1 MSDIKFSVV
10 IPLYNKQQS
19 IVNTILSVF
28 KQSYQNFEIVIID
41 DGSTD
46 SSVDAVKSISD
57 ERVRLINQDNQGVSA
72 ARNRGIK
79 EAKNEWI
86 AFLDGDDLWETNHL
100 EEIVKM
106 MRIFPDEKVY
116 ATSFEFSD
124 KRKMFKHER
133 SSPIFKIDEY
143 FKEAIKENIMWTS
156 IVVVHKDCFSVVK
169 GFNEKLKY
177 GEDLDLWYRLAQKF
191 DIIKNTKVTAV
202 YRVDAENRSD
212 HKQDLYKC
220 FEYYIDLK
228 KTYNNSEKEYL
239 IFLINR
245 RLYSYIRTFNLVDFF
260 KLFMKHKDTNILIFI
275 YKKIVNKYNLIG

>member
-1 MSDIKFSVV
+1 MFSVV
-10 IPLYNKQQS
+10 IPLYNKELS
-19 IVNTILSVF
+19 IKNTIQSVLN
-28 KQSYQNFEIVIID
+28 QSYQNFEILIIN
-41 DGSTD
+41 DGSVD
-46 SSVDAVKSISD
+46 GSVDVVKNIKN
-57 ERVRLINQDNQGVSA
+57 ERIRLIHQNNQGVSS
-72 ARNRGIK
+72 ARNKGIQ
-79 EAKNEWI
+79 EAKYEWI

-245 RLYSYIRTFNLVDFF
+245 RLYSYIRTYEFKFF
-260 KLFMKHKDTNILIFI
+260 FYLIFKHGNTHFFN
-275 YKKIVNKYNLIG
+275 YLLKKIKEKLYSNFNG